1 VAANSPAEGQG
12 LKGLLALFPPA
23 FRDLTAKHLA
33 AHAHASD
40 DTVRCVMASLRELR
54 DATLCHG
61 AGHSV
66 PGGVEEQAL
75 LEWFVAIEE
84 ALRSYGRGEL
94 AAKPQGKT
102 EEWSG
107 SRAQDSVEA
116 AGKVGLVNLG
126 NTCYAAAFL
135 QVLARATPFVRRLYR
150 PPPARGEIAA
160 EVSGTVLELRRLC
173 YFLALSDRGAVSPA
187 RLLATLPPETFCKGR
202 QHDAAEFG
210 KFLLARVEAAYG
222 SLLPRSLAR
231 SALGAGGGADASDG
245 SEDGCPQT
253 RCPVGVLSG
262 TLESTVRCGGCG
274 AKSRRHE
281 VFWDLQVPVPSPK
294 GEQGDCHAAAPPA
307 RGVPQLAAGQ
317 SFGGGVSPAE
327 LRSQGSAGAATD
339 SEGSAGAATDS
350 EGSAGAA
357 TDSEGSAG
365 AATDSDV
372 SRVPGPGEGTSGAT
386 AAPGGAPALHA
397 EVMADESLSA
407 GGEKPA
413 GGGAALWGEPEEVGE
428 LLRKLVLH
436 EEALEGAERY
446 CCDACG
452 GRCDAVRRLAV
463 ARPPQILQLTLLRF
477 SGGPAGNT
485 KNCARVP
492 IDEALVLPLA
502 DGERVSYHLCGVCVH
517 VGLAAES
524 GHYYALVRDALGGGW
539 LRCDDESVAAAP
551 AHDDPAAS
559 RSPLHRCRCSAE
571 QGFVTC

>member
-1 VAANSPAEGQG
+1 
-12 LKGLLALFPPA
+12 
-23 FRDLTAKHLA
+23 
-33 AHAHASD
+33 
-40 DTVRCVMASLRELR
+40 MASLRELR
-54 DATLCHG
+54 DATLCQG

-66 PGGVEEQAL
+66 PGDVEEQAL
-75 LEWFVAIEE
+75 LEWLVAIEG

-116 AGKVGLVNLG
+116 VGKVGLVNIG

-135 QVLARATPFVRRLYR
+135 QVLARATPFVQRLYR

-294 GEQGDCHAAAPPA
+294 GEQSDCHAAAPPA
-307 RGVPQLAAGQ
+307 RGVPLLSAGL

-327 LRSQGSAGAATD
+327 LRGQ
-339 SEGSAGAATDS
+339 
-350 EGSAGAA
+350 GSAGAA

-372 SRVPGPGEGTSGAT
+372 LRVPGPGEVTSGAP

-413 GGGAALWGEPEEVGE
+413 GGGAALGGEPEEVGE

-446 CCDACG
+446 CCDTCG

-463 ARPPQILQLTLLRF
+463 VRPPQILQLTLLRF
-477 SGGPAGNT
+477 SGGSAGPAGNT

-551 AHDDPAAS
+551 AHDDPTAS

-571 QGFVTC
+571 QGFVTS